1 MAISALS
8 SDQKRQA
15 LSIFKDVE
23 FHRLTA
29 YTEDNFP
36 PPATSEQKCSPDHK
50 VQRPVVTST
59 YLADGARVWAPGRLS
74 EEHTRPSF
82 AGIPDIPHQL
92 KLIAGLNPPRVAV
105 MLTAIRGASVVLT
118 E

>member
-92 KLIAGLNPPRVAV
+92 VKNILFSRLLL
-105 MLTAIRGASVVLT
+105 MESVQCFGCCSIC
-118 E
+118 